1 MELNL
6 MWIHLQDFVM
16 FWSRGRKLPET
27 NQERRAPTDAS
38 AALDSAIVPA
48 ADTVSWIAT
57 HTQVCLS

>member
-38 AALDSAIVPA
+38 AAFDSAIVPA
-48 ADTVSWIAT
+48 ADTVSWIAP